1 MVISLLRCSDVH
13 TSAGA
18 KVAAPSTVTAT
29 VDDIHREQRK
39 EPSDSREKPGQNSE
53 RIRRGQRVW

>member
-1 MVISLLRCSDVH
+1 MLRSSFLVTSLLRCSDLH

-29 VDDIHREQRK
+29 VGDIHREQK
-39 EPSDSREKPGQNSE
+39 EPSDSTEEGKARPEQ
-53 RIRRGQRVW
+53 